1 MTKHSRLSL
10 VERAAEIY
18 DFAGVLRTPQP
29 VIVEQKAIEPSVATS
44 APVPAAA
51 AEPACVPE
59 ATVEP
64 VLPARPPLHGDL
76 AVIDRARLAQSG
88 FIVPDEPVTSL
99 AEEFRLVKRRL
110 LASIESRS
118 AQAEEKRRAVLIT
131 SGQPDEG
138 KSFCAV
144 NLALSLAGE
153 REVDVLL
160 VDGDFSKP
168 EALAMLGL
176 HTGPGLVDALADPLL
191 DVEDFVIHTDVPG
204 LSVLP
209 AGRKANN
216 VTELIASDR
225 TRAVFAR
232 LFAGNRRRI
241 IIIDSPPALM
251 ASPAAVLADLVGQ
264 VLVVVRADRTIEA
277 ELRET
282 VGLLSACDEVALLLN
297 GAGGA
302 VTGRKYGSYDG
313 YGHDEQA

>member
-18 DFAGVLRTPQP
+18 DFAGVLRAPQP
-29 VIVEQKAIEPSVATS
+29 RVAEPKTVVEPNPAIDTLDI
-44 APVPAAA
+44 PAAP
-51 AEPACVPE
+51 EPD
-59 ATVEP
+59 
-64 VLPARPPLHGDL
+64 LPIAREVAHGEL
-76 AVIDRARLAQSG
+76 AVIDRARLAEAG

-118 AQAEEKRRAVLIT
+118 TQAEEKRRTVLVT

-176 HTGPGLVDALADPLL
+176 HAGPGLVDALADPLV
-191 DVEDFVIHTDVPG
+191 DVEDYVLHTDIPG

-216 VTELIASDR
+216 VTELLASDR

-282 VGLLSACDEVALLLN
+282 VGLLSACEEVALLLN

-313 YGHDEQA
+313 YGHDEPA